1 MGAASVPQ
9 SPGALGLQGL
19 GKQPGMGG
27 QSSPG
32 SPPPLEDTGL
42 CTGISVGR
50 PKPTSVERRSQGSG
64 ARLPSPHP
72 GFCISG
78 LYTPGSFWEILA
90 QGLLCT
96 PPPATGGPSWV
107 AEQPPA
113 PSTLLTLLS
122 RPSSQLSG
130 PSCGSLAS
138 ASLPTSGQPPR
149 RKMCWWGPTR
159 PGRPSPSASSPS
171 SPG

>member
-32 SPPPLEDTGL
+32 SPPPSRTRAFAQGFL
-42 CTGISVGR
+42 SVGR
-50 PKPTSVERRSQGSG
+50 
-64 ARLPSPHP
+64 SPPASSDGHRA
-72 GFCISG
+72 
-78 LYTPGSFWEILA
+78 LEPGSPVPTLA
-90 QGLLCT
+90 SASAAFTRLEASGRSLPRASSVPL
-96 PPPATGGPSWV
+96 PPATGGPSWV